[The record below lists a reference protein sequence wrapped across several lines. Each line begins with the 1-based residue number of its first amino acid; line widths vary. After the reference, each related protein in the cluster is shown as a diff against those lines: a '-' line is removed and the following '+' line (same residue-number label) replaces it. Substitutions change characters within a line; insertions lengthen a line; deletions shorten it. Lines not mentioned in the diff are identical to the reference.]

1 MCKFRNKFKQNVAYE
16 VILIEY
22 DRGLR
27 RRFLLQE
34 GKHKILCEWGE
45 IRDNAHV
52 GDIMMLLG
60 GELVVI

>member
-1 MCKFRNKFKQNVAYE
+1 MCKFRNKFKQNKAYE
-16 VILIEY
+16 VVSFEY

-34 GKHKILCEWGE
+34 GKNKILCEWGE

-52 GDIMMLLG
+52 GDIMMLLN
-60 GELVVI
+60 GEMVVI

>member
-1 MCKFRNKFKQNVAYE
+1 MCKFRNKFKSNVAYE
-16 VILIEY
+16 VISIEH

-45 IRDNAHV
+45 IRDSANV
-52 GDIMMLLG
+52 GDIMMLLN
-60 GELVVI
+60 GEMVVI